1 MLPLGLQEQQ
11 KKRDRSAQIAD
22 HRRVT
27 NAMDRCSLCFAS
39 TSRARH
45 LTISLGQS
53 AYLALPA
60 RSDLVM
66 HSLLDVVACKAS
78 TFLCGAKTSVS
89 CYLSCVSQA
98 CLSLVI
104 WKVGQP
110 TLPSCMHT
118 VVFAAFAFTCKQKSY
133 QSRQFLSR
141 IKPDT
146 RLTLYKL
153 PLKHGARDCLSV

>member
-1 MLPLGLQEQQ
+1 VLPLGLQEQQ

-66 HSLLDVVACKAS
+66 HSLLDVVACEAS
-78 TFLCGAKTSVS
+78 AFLCGAKTSVS
-89 CYLSCVSQA
+89 CYFLCVFQALLSLAIFCVCFKHICLLLSFLCVSSMSVS
-98 CLSLVI
+98 CYLE
-104 WKVGQP
+104 GRP
-110 TLPSCMHT
+110 TH
-118 VVFAAFAFTCKQKSY
+118 AAFLHAYCCFCSV
-133 QSRQFLSR
+133 
-141 IKPDT
+141 
-146 RLTLYKL
+146 
-153 PLKHGARDCLSV
+153 CLHL